1 MESFVEL
8 IFVLLGAFALV
19 ILVFNLIFECSP
31 IRSFPSMTT
40 LPVRSRLGILAAT
53 FLTAVSIVLS
63 VCYDRELQQLFPNF
77 FEYGIFPVAPLIAV
91 ILLSCLI
98 CLIFKYEKNVWFR
111 CHPKRS
117 KLILQ
122 AVNHMFQTEGVS
134 ILSIDDINNG
144 HGVSFSWINGRF
156 IAAGKHKVTFQ
167 FYTYQKLERYADMK
181 IVYTKDITMEFL
193 PGAVYIVEA
202 RSGNK
207 DFRITRDMKQSI

>member
-19 ILVFNLIFECSP
+19 ILVFNLIFACSP

-53 FLTAVSIVLS
+53 LLTPVSIVLLI
-63 VCYDRELQQLFPNF
+63 CYDRELQQLFPNF
-77 FEYGIFPVAPLIAV
+77 FEIFPVAPLIAV

-122 AVNHMFQTEGVS
+122 TVNHMFRIEGVL

-144 HGVSFSWINGRF
+144 YGVSFSWFNGRF

-167 FYTYQKLERYADMK
+167 FYTYQKFNRCAAMN

-207 DFRITRDMKQSI
+207 NFRITHDMKQSI

>member
-40 LPVRSRLGILAAT
+40 LPVRS
-53 FLTAVSIVLS
+53 
-63 VCYDRELQQLFPNF
+63 YDRELQQLFPNF
-77 FEYGIFPVAPLIAV
+77 FEIFPVAPLIAV

-122 AVNHMFQTEGVS
+122 AVNHMFQIEGVS
-134 ILSIDDINNG
+134 IRSIDDINNG

>member
-53 FLTAVSIVLS
+53 LLTPVSIVLLI
-63 VCYDRELQQLFPNF
+63 CYDRELQQLFPNF
-77 FEYGIFPVAPLIAV
+77 FEIFPVAPLIAV

-122 AVNHMFQTEGVS
+122 TVNHMFRIEGVL

-144 HGVSFSWINGRF
+144 YGVSFSWFNGRF

-207 DFRITRDMKQSI
+207 NFRITRDMKQSI

>member
-53 FLTAVSIVLS
+53 LLTPVSIVLLI
-63 VCYDRELQQLFPNF
+63 CYDRELQQLFPNF
-77 FEYGIFPVAPLIAV
+77 FEIFPVAPLIAV

-122 AVNHMFQTEGVS
+122 AVNHMFQIEGVS
-134 ILSIDDINNG
+134 IRSIDDINNG

-207 DFRITRDMKQSI
+207 NFRITRDMKQSI